1 MRAVATTEASAEL
14 MLMMEGLQKYVLE
27 GKRGHWTGQPE
38 TGGVDIRWTM
48 GLSNGGSCG
57 CIGGMSNRG

>member
-27 GKRGHWTGQPE
+27 GKRGHQTGQLE
-38 TGGVDIRWTM
+38 TLVVLTSD
-48 GLSNGGSCG
+48 GLWGLAMVGDVVVLEV
-57 CIGGMSNRG
+57 